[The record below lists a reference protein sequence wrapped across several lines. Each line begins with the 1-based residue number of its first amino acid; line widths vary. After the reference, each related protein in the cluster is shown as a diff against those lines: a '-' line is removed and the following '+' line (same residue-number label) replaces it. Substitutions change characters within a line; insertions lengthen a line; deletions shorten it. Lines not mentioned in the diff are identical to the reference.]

1 MIFKNYE
8 QNALGSSVQ
17 MTLLTAAVVDCFIV
31 SLTLRILSLYW
42 RLIVELVVSKLFFFQ
57 NFTVSSVQL
66 SSVRGVQSIYTEISL
81 PLQRRL
87 TSNKM

>member
-8 QNALGSSVQ
+8 QNALGSSVR
-17 MTLLTAAVVDCFIV
+17 MTLLTAAVVDCFTV
-31 SLTLRILSLYW
+31 SLTLRMLSLYW

-66 SSVRGVQSIYTEISL
+66 SSVGGVQSIYTEISL
-81 PLQRRL
+81 PL
-87 TSNKM
+87 